1 MRTGSIR
8 FAAPLLVV
16 LALAVALLHPSAR
29 ATDPDATRQFG
40 VRVEKNVVYETVG
53 GDKLQL
59 DLAMP
64 PGEGPFPC
72 VVMLHGGAWRTGTR
86 KEFSSNT
93 KDKAGALQ
101 PSWIETVAQRGYV
114 TATVDYRLA
123 PKYQFPAMIE
133 DASAAVRFLR
143 AHAKTYHIDPNK
155 VGVVGF
161 SAGAHLALLL
171 GLCDRSAGFDVG
183 ANLNESSKVQCVVDF
198 FGPTDMSLYSWSPGI
213 VDAFM
218 VPFLGK
224 DCKTNPEVYKRAS
237 PITYVTK
244 NAPPILI
251 LHGTFDLIVPI
262 IHSEKLYK
270 ALKEDGDTVEMITFP
285 GQAHGGWDKPD
296 MDKAISASYKFLDE
310 HLKGKK

>member
-1 MRTGSIR
+1 MTRLR
-8 FAAPLLVV
+8 RLLVAALVV
-16 LALAVALLHPSAR
+16 LSPLFLFLQPPAR
-29 ATDPDATRQFG
+29 AGASDVANQFG

-53 GDKLQL
+53 GDRQQL

-64 PGEGPFPC
+64 SGEGPFPC
-72 VVMLHGGAWRTGTR
+72 VVMLHGGAWRGGSR
-86 KEFSSNT
+86 KEFSSND
-93 KDKAGALQ
+93 KDKSGALQ
-101 PSWIETVAQRGYV
+101 PSWIERIAQRGYV

-123 PKYQFPAMIE
+123 PKYKFPAMIE

-143 AHAKTYHIDPNK
+143 AHAKEYHIDTKK
-155 VGVVGF
+155 VGAVGF

-183 ANLNESSKVQCVVDF
+183 QNLNESSKVQCVVDF
-198 FGPTDMSLYSWSPGI
+198 FGPTDLSLYSWSPGI

-224 DCKTNPEVYKRAS
+224 DCKTNPEVFKRAS

-244 NAPPILI
+244 DAPPTLI

-270 ALKEDGDTVEMITFP
+270 ALKDDGDTVEMITFP
-285 GQAHGGWDKPD
+285 GQGHGGWDKPD
-296 MDKAISASYKFLDE
+296 MDKAISASYKFLDKY
-310 HLKGKK
+310 LKGDK